1 MKVEVVD
8 YRPEWAEMYAAEAEK
23 IRAVLGENLIEI
35 HHIGSTAVKGLKAKP
50 IIDILAVVSDLVSL
64 DGKNSEFEKAG
75 YECMGEFGIRGRRYF
90 RKGEEIRT
98 HQIHA
103 FGALSAND
111 IERHLAVRDYLRA
124 HDRAAESYGK
134 LKEKLAVPLSR
145 RHRGLLRRKRRFCQ
159 SSRKNGVGLV
169 QKKYRG

>member
-23 IRAVLGENLIEI
+23 IREVLGENLIEI

-98 HQIHA
+98 HQIH
-103 FGALSAND
+103 GLSARLAHTTSKD
-111 IERHLAVRDYLRA
+111 ISLSEIISECTTAPPKA
-124 HDRAAESYGK
+124 TESSK
-134 LKEKLAVPLSR
+134 KS
-145 RHRGLLRRKRRFCQ
+145 LLFFIPTT
-159 SSRKNGVGLV
+159 
-169 QKKYRG
+169 